1 MSAASENTSASG
13 MAAPLSSLGQP
24 SPSSA
29 TLLSVE
35 QLTAGYGE
43 SQILTDLTFNVPAAG
58 AVCLLG
64 RNGVGKTTTLKSI
77 VGLVSPR
84 AGRVIFDGQDVT
96 SYGPHQRARLG
107 IGYVPQGRGIFPH
120 LSVFENLLMGF
131 EASPKM
137 SAGDRGAALDEM
149 YALFPVLAEM
159 RGRAG
164 GMLSGGQQQ
173 QLAIARALVSR
184 PKLLLLDEPAEGI
197 QPNIVDLIEEAVSR
211 LPAQG
216 VAVLLVEQFVDFAVA
231 VCNQYFMVE
240 RGMIVAQGATTALGQ
255 EIVDE
260 YLAV

>member
-1 MSAASENTSASG
+1 MSAAHDATPPAATTGGTPSEV
-13 MAAPLSSLGQP
+13 AAPLL
-24 SPSSA
+24 
-29 TLLSVE
+29 TVDR
-35 QLTAGYGE
+35 LTAGYGE
-43 SQILTDLTFNVPAAG
+43 SQILTELTFSVPAAG

-77 VGLVSPR
+77 VGLVRPR
-84 AGRVIFDGQDVT
+84 SGHVMFDGQDVT
-96 SYGPHQRARLG
+96 SHGPHQRARLG

-131 EASPKM
+131 EANPKM
-137 SAGDRGAALDEM
+137 SAGERGAILDEM

-173 QLAIARALVSR
+173 QLAIARALVAR

-197 QPNIVDLIEEAVSR
+197 QPNIVDLIEDAVSK

-240 RGMIVAQGATTALGQ
+240 RGTIVAQGATKDLGQ
-255 EIVDE
+255 DVVDE

>member
-1 MSAASENTSASG
+1 MSETSVLG
-13 MAAPLSSLGQP
+13 AP
-24 SPSSA
+24 
-29 TLLSVE
+29 LLSVE
-35 QLTAGYGE
+35 SLIAGYDE
-43 SQILTDLTFNVPAAG
+43 SQILTELTFSVPVAG

-77 VGLVSPR
+77 VGLIKPR
-84 AGRVIFDGQDVT
+84 SGRVMFDGQDIT
-96 SYGPHQRARLG
+96 ARGPHERARMG

-131 EASPKM
+131 EAKPKISPGER
-137 SAGDRGAALDEM
+137 SATLDEM

-173 QLAIARALVSR
+173 QLAIARSLMSR

-197 QPNIVDLIEEAVSR
+197 QPNIVDLIEDAVSK
-211 LPAQG
+211 LPSRG

-231 VCNQYFMVE
+231 VCNQYYMVE
-240 RGMIVAQGATTALGQ
+240 RGTVVAQGPTSGLGQ
-255 EIVDE
+255 EVIDE

>member
-1 MSAASENTSASG
+1 
-13 MAAPLSSLGQP
+13 MAAGHRVRATAPLLR
-24 SPSSA
+24 
-29 TLLSVE
+29 VDR
-35 QLTAGYGE
+35 LTAGYGE
-43 SQILTDLTFNVPAAG
+43 SQILTELSFTVPAAG

-77 VGLVSPR
+77 VGLIRPR
-84 AGRVIFDGQDVT
+84 AGRVIFDGHDVT
-96 SYGPHQRARLG
+96 SYGPPQRARLG

-120 LSVFENLLMGF
+120 LYVFENLLMGF
-131 EASPKM
+131 EANPKLT
-137 SAGDRGAALDEM
+137 AGERGAILDEM

-173 QLAIARALVSR
+173 QLAIARALVAR

-197 QPNIVDLIEEAVSR
+197 QPNIVDLIEDAVSK

-231 VCNQYFMVE
+231 VCDQYFMVE
-240 RGMIVAQGATTALGQ
+240 RGTIVARGTTGELGQ
-255 EIVDE
+255 DVVDE

>member
-1 MSAASENTSASG
+1 MSAGEASG
-13 MAAPLSSLGQP
+13 QS
-24 SPSSA
+24 
-29 TLLSVE
+29 LLSVE
-35 QLTAGYGE
+35 SLTAGYGE
-43 SQILTDLTFNVPAAG
+43 SQILTELTFSVPAAG

-77 VGLVSPR
+77 VGLIRPR
-84 AGRVIFDGQDVT
+84 SGRVLFDGKDVT
-96 SYGPHQRARLG
+96 TKGPHERARLG

-131 EASPKM
+131 EANPKM
-137 SAGDRGAALDEM
+137 SAGNRGTTLDEM
-149 YALFPVLAEM
+149 YTLFPVLAEM

-173 QLAIARALVSR
+173 QLAIARALVAR

-197 QPNIVDLIEEAVSR
+197 QPNIVHLIEEAVAA
-211 LPAQG
+211 LPARG

-231 VCNQYFMVE
+231 VCDQYYMVE
-240 RGMIVAQGATTALGQ
+240 RGTVVAQGPTTALGQ
-255 EIVDE
+255 EVIDE

>member
-1 MSAASENTSASG
+1 MSESPISG
-13 MAAPLSSLGQP
+13 AP
-24 SPSSA
+24 
-29 TLLSVE
+29 LLSVE
-35 QLTAGYGE
+35 SLIAGYGE
-43 SQILTDLTFNVPAAG
+43 SQILTELTFSVPVAG

-77 VGLVSPR
+77 VGLIKPR
-84 AGRVIFDGQDVT
+84 SGRVMFDGQDIT
-96 SYGPHQRARLG
+96 ARGPHERARLG

-131 EASPKM
+131 EAKPKM
-137 SAGDRGAALDEM
+137 SPGERSATLDEM

-173 QLAIARALVSR
+173 QLAIARSLVSR

-197 QPNIVDLIEEAVSR
+197 QPNIVDLIEDAVSK
-211 LPAQG
+211 LPSRG

-240 RGMIVAQGATTALGQ
+240 RGTVVAQGPTSGLGQ
-255 EIVDE
+255 EVIDE

>member
-1 MSAASENTSASG
+1 MMSTSAEATG
-13 MAAPLSSLGQP
+13 AP
-24 SPSSA
+24 
-29 TLLSVE
+29 LLSVE
-35 QLTAGYGE
+35 NLIAGYGE
-43 SQILTDLTFNVPAAG
+43 SQILTEMTFSVPAAG

-77 VGLVSPR
+77 VGLIRPKS
-84 AGRVIFDGQDVT
+84 GRIIFDGKDVT
-96 SYGPHQRARLG
+96 ARGPHERARAG

-131 EASPKM
+131 EANPKM
-137 SAGDRGAALDEM
+137 SAGDRSATLDEM
-149 YALFPVLAEM
+149 YGLFPVLAEM
-159 RGRAG
+159 RSRAG

-173 QLAIARALVSR
+173 QLAIARALVAR

-197 QPNIVDLIEEAVSR
+197 QPNIVDLIEDAVGK
-211 LPAQG
+211 LPARG

-240 RGMIVAQGATTALGQ
+240 RGTVVAQGPTTGLGQ
-255 EIVDE
+255 EVIDE

>member
-1 MSAASENTSASG
+1 MREAVNPATPEATS
-13 MAAPLSSLGQP
+13 
-24 SPSSA
+24 
-29 TLLSVE
+29 LLAVE
-35 QLTAGYGE
+35 SLTAGYGE
-43 SQILTDLTFNVPAAG
+43 SQILTELTFGVPVAG

-77 VGLVSPR
+77 VGLIRPR
-84 AGRVIFDGQDVT
+84 SGRVVFDGTDVT
-96 SYGPHQRARLG
+96 ARGPHERARLG

-131 EASPKM
+131 EANPTLL
-137 SAGDRGAALDEM
+137 AGDRSATLDEM

-173 QLAIARALVSR
+173 QLAIARALVAR
-184 PKLLLLDEPAEGI
+184 PRLLLLDEPAEGI
-197 QPNIVDLIEEAVSR
+197 QPSIVDLIQEAVAA
-211 LPAQG
+211 LPARG

-231 VCNQYFMVE
+231 VCNQYYMME
-240 RGMIVAQGATTALGQ
+240 RGTVVAQGPTSALGQ
-255 EIVDE
+255 DVIDD

>member
-1 MSAASENTSASG
+1 MSDT
-13 MAAPLSSLGQP
+13 PLSGTP
-24 SPSSA
+24 
-29 TLLSVE
+29 LLSVE
-35 QLTAGYGE
+35 SLIAGYGE
-43 SQILTDLTFNVPAAG
+43 SQILTELTFNVPVAG

-77 VGLVSPR
+77 VGLIKPR
-84 AGRVIFDGQDVT
+84 SGRVMFDGKDIT
-96 SYGPHQRARLG
+96 ARGPHERARLG

-131 EASPKM
+131 EAKPKM
-137 SAGDRGAALDEM
+137 SPGDRSATLDEM

-173 QLAIARALVSR
+173 QLAIARSLVSR

-197 QPNIVDLIEEAVSR
+197 QPNIVDLIEDAVSK
-211 LPAQG
+211 LPSRG

-231 VCNQYFMVE
+231 VCNQYYMVE
-240 RGMIVAQGATTALGQ
+240 RGTVVAQGPTSGLGQ
-255 EIVDE
+255 EVIDE

>member
-1 MSAASENTSASG
+1 MATPDDTVPAAAPSEG
-13 MAAPLSSLGQP
+13 AAPLL
-24 SPSSA
+24 
-29 TLLSVE
+29 TVDR
-35 QLTAGYGE
+35 LTAGYGE
-43 SQILTDLTFNVPAAG
+43 SQILTDLTFSVPAAG

-77 VGLVSPR
+77 VGLVRPR
-84 AGRVIFDGQDVT
+84 TGRVLFDGQDVT
-96 SYGPHQRARLG
+96 SYGPHWRARLG

-131 EASPKM
+131 EATPKL
-137 SAGDRGAALDEM
+137 ADGERNAILDEM
-149 YALFPVLAEM
+149 YALFPVLTEM

-173 QLAIARALVSR
+173 QLAIARALVAR

-197 QPNIVDLIEEAVSR
+197 QPTVVDLIEDAVSK

-240 RGMIVAQGATTALGQ
+240 RGTIVAQGATKDLGQ
-255 EIVDE
+255 DVVDE

>member
-1 MSAASENTSASG
+1 MSTPAESLSV
-13 MAAPLSSLGQP
+13 AP
-24 SPSSA
+24 
-29 TLLSVE
+29 LLSVE

-43 SQILTDLTFNVPAAG
+43 SQILTELTFSVPPAG

-77 VGLVSPR
+77 VGLIRPR
-84 AGRVIFDGQDVT
+84 SGHVMFNGQDVT
-96 SYGPHQRARLG
+96 SRGPHERARAG

-131 EASPKM
+131 EANPKM
-137 SAGDRGAALDEM
+137 SPGERSATLDEM

-173 QLAIARALVSR
+173 QLAIARALVGR

-197 QPNIVDLIEEAVSR
+197 QPNIVDLIEDAVAK
-211 LPAQG
+211 LPARG
-216 VAVLLVEQFVDFAVA
+216 VAVLLVEQNVAFAVA
-231 VCNQYFMVE
+231 VCNRYYMVE
-240 RGMIVAQGATTALGQ
+240 RGTVVAQGPTSGLGQ
-255 EIVDE
+255 EVIDE

>member
-1 MSAASENTSASG
+1 MSAAHPTTAVSEVAAAD
-13 MAAPLSSLGQP
+13 AAP
-24 SPSSA
+24 
-29 TLLSVE
+29 LLSVE
-35 QLTAGYGE
+35 HLIAGYGE
-43 SQILTDLTFNVPAAG
+43 SQILTELTFSVPAAG

-77 VGLVSPR
+77 VGLIRPR
-84 AGRVIFDGQDVT
+84 SGRVMFDGQDVT
-96 SYGPHQRARLG
+96 SRGPHQRARLG

-131 EASPKM
+131 EANPKL
-137 SAGDRGAALDEM
+137 SAGDRSSILDEM

-173 QLAIARALVSR
+173 QLAIARALVGR

-197 QPNIVDLIEEAVSR
+197 QPNIVDLIEDAVSK
-211 LPAQG
+211 LPAKG

-231 VCNQYFMVE
+231 VCNRYYMVE
-240 RGMIVAQGATTALGQ
+240 RGTIVAHGPTTELGQ
-255 EIVDE
+255 EVIDE

>member
-1 MSAASENTSASG
+1 M
-13 MAAPLSSLGQP
+13 

-29 TLLSVE
+29 SAGVLANSTEQQATPLLAVE

-43 SQILTDLTFNVPAAG
+43 SQILTDLTCSVPPAG
-58 AVCLLG
+58 SVCLLG

-77 VGLVSPR
+77 VGLIRPR
-84 AGRVIFDGQDVT
+84 AGRVVFDGQDVT
-96 SYGPHQRARLG
+96 SRGPHLRARLG

-131 EASPKM
+131 EANPKLTP
-137 SAGDRGAALDEM
+137 GDRGAILDEM
-149 YALFPVLAEM
+149 FGLFPVLAEM
-159 RGRAG
+159 RSRMG

-173 QLAIARALVSR
+173 QLAIARALVAR

-197 QPNIVDLIEEAVSR
+197 QPNIVDLIEEAVAQ
-211 LPAQG
+211 LPAKG

-231 VCNQYFMVE
+231 VCRQYYMVE
-240 RGMIVAQGATTALGQ
+240 RGTIVAQGPTNELGQ
-255 EIVDE
+255 DVIDE

>member
-1 MSAASENTSASG
+1 MSAASQPTAESTSAS
-13 MAAPLSSLGQP
+13 AESVAPLL
-24 SPSSA
+24 
-29 TLLSVE
+29 TVDH
-35 QLTAGYGE
+35 LTAGYGE
-43 SQILTDLTFNVPAAG
+43 SQILTELSFSVPVAG

-77 VGLVSPR
+77 VGLIRPR
-84 AGRVIFDGQDVT
+84 SGHVMFNGQDVT
-96 SYGPHQRARLG
+96 SRGPHQRARLG

-131 EASPKM
+131 EANPKM
-137 SAGDRGAALDEM
+137 SAGERSATLDEM
-149 YALFPVLAEM
+149 YTLFPVLAEM

-173 QLAIARALVSR
+173 QLAIARALVAR

-197 QPNIVDLIEEAVSR
+197 QPNIVDLIEDAVSK
-211 LPAQG
+211 LPARG

-240 RGMIVAQGATTALGQ
+240 RGMIVAQGATNDLGQ
-255 EIVDE
+255 DVIDE

>member
-1 MSAASENTSASG
+1 MRAPDDTIPTSG
-13 MAAPLSSLGQP
+13 AAPLL
-24 SPSSA
+24 
-29 TLLSVE
+29 TVD

-43 SQILTDLTFNVPAAG
+43 SQVLTDLTFSVPAAG

-77 VGLVSPR
+77 VGLIRPR
-84 AGRVIFDGQDVT
+84 AGRVTFDGQDVT
-96 SYGPHQRARLG
+96 SRGPHLRARLG

-131 EASPKM
+131 EANPKR
-137 SAGDRGAALDEM
+137 SAGDRNAILDEM

-173 QLAIARALVSR
+173 QLAIARALVAR

-197 QPNIVDLIEEAVSR
+197 QPNVVDLIEDAVSK
-211 LPAQG
+211 LPAKG

-231 VCNQYFMVE
+231 VCDRYFMVE
-240 RGMIVAQGATTALGQ
+240 RGMIVAQGATKDLGQ
-255 EIVDE
+255 DVVDE

>member
-1 MSAASENTSASG
+1 MSDT
-13 MAAPLSSLGQP
+13 PLSGTP
-24 SPSSA
+24 
-29 TLLSVE
+29 LLSVE
-35 QLTAGYGE
+35 SLIAGYGE
-43 SQILTDLTFNVPAAG
+43 SQILTELTFSVPVAG

-77 VGLVSPR
+77 VGLIKPR
-84 AGRVIFDGQDVT
+84 SGRVMFDGKDIT
-96 SYGPHQRARLG
+96 ARGPHERARLG

-131 EASPKM
+131 EANPRMSP
-137 SAGDRGAALDEM
+137 GDRSATLDEM

-173 QLAIARALVSR
+173 QLAIARSLVSR

-197 QPNIVDLIEEAVSR
+197 QPNIVDLIEDAVSK
-211 LPAQG
+211 LPSRG

-231 VCNQYFMVE
+231 VCNQYYMVE
-240 RGMIVAQGATTALGQ
+240 RGTVVAQGPTSGLGQ
-255 EIVDE
+255 EVIDE

>member
-1 MSAASENTSASG
+1 MSDT
-13 MAAPLSSLGQP
+13 PLSGTP
-24 SPSSA
+24 
-29 TLLSVE
+29 LLSVE
-35 QLTAGYGE
+35 SLIAGYGE
-43 SQILTDLTFNVPAAG
+43 SQILTELTFSVPVAG

-77 VGLVSPR
+77 VGLIKPR
-84 AGRVIFDGQDVT
+84 SGRVMFDGKDIT
-96 SYGPHQRARLG
+96 ARGPHERARLG

-131 EASPKM
+131 EANPRMSP
-137 SAGDRGAALDEM
+137 GDRSATLDEM

-173 QLAIARALVSR
+173 QLAIARSLVSR

-197 QPNIVDLIEEAVSR
+197 QPNIVDLIEDAVSK
-211 LPAQG
+211 LPSRG

-231 VCNQYFMVE
+231 VCNQYYMVE
-240 RGMIVAQGATTALGQ
+240 RGTVVAQGPTRGLGQ
-255 EIVDE
+255 EVIDE

>member
-1 MSAASENTSASG
+1 MSESSTTT
-13 MAAPLSSLGQP
+13 AAP
-24 SPSSA
+24 
-29 TLLSVE
+29 LLSVE
-35 QLTAGYGE
+35 SLIAGYGE
-43 SQILTDLTFNVPAAG
+43 SQILTELTFHVPVAG

-77 VGLVSPR
+77 VGLIRPR
-84 AGRVIFDGQDVT
+84 SGRVMFDGQDIT
-96 SYGPHQRARLG
+96 ARGPHERARLG

-131 EASPKM
+131 EANPKM
-137 SAGDRGAALDEM
+137 SPGDRSATLDEM
-149 YALFPVLAEM
+149 YTLFPVLAEM

-173 QLAIARALVSR
+173 QLAIARSLVSR

-197 QPNIVDLIEEAVSR
+197 QPNIVDLIEDAVSK
-211 LPAQG
+211 LPARG

-231 VCNQYFMVE
+231 VCNQYYMVE
-240 RGMIVAQGATTALGQ
+240 RGTVVAQGPTTGLGQ
-255 EIVDE
+255 EVIDE

>member
-1 MSAASENTSASG
+1 MN
-13 MAAPLSSLGQP
+13 
-24 SPSSA
+24 A
-29 TLLSVE
+29 TRDTALAGPLLSVE
-35 QLTAGYGE
+35 NLVAGYGE
-43 SQILTDLTFNVPAAG
+43 SQILTELTFTVPVNR

-77 VGLVSPR
+77 VGLIRPR
-84 AGRVIFDGQDVT
+84 SGRVLFDGKDVT
-96 SYGPHQRARLG
+96 ALGPHQRARLG

-131 EASPKM
+131 EARPKM
-137 SAGDRGAALDEM
+137 SPGDRSVTLDEM

-184 PKLLLLDEPAEGI
+184 PRLLMLDEPAEGI
-197 QPNIVDLIEEAVSR
+197 QPNIVDLIEDAVSK
-211 LPAQG
+211 LPARG
-216 VAVLLVEQFVDFAVA
+216 IAVLLVEQFVDFAVG
-231 VCNQYFMVE
+231 VCNHFYMME
-240 RGMIVAQGATTALGQ
+240 RGTVVAQGPTSALSQ
-255 EIVDE
+255 EVIDE